1 MKKQRG
7 LYRKINVLFNK
18 IDLFET
24 QKEDK
29 IYEEFVI
36 PNNNFLDISKNNI
49 KTKFINKWLET
60 TKKFIEQNTS
70 EKYCKIVGII
80 ETNEISNSRIIFFY
94 DEEYYNNF
102 WNRNDSYQ
110 VWNKLDQKK
119 SLKQKLNIKTN
130 LKEIG
135 FKETINDEDF
145 KYETELWLYGDIEE
159 IK

>member
-7 LYRKINVLFNK
+7 LQRKLNTLFNK
-18 IDLFET
+18 IDLFEP
-24 QKEDK
+24 QKKDK
-29 IYEEFVI
+29 IYEEFVV
-36 PNNNFLDISKNNI
+36 PSNNFLDISKSNI
-49 KTKFINKWLET
+49 KNKFINKWLEIT
-60 TKKFIEQNTS
+60 EKFIKQNNNK
-70 EKYCKIVGII
+70 KYCKIVGII

-145 KYETELWLYGDIEE
+145 KYETELWVYGDIEE

>member
-29 IYEEFVI
+29 IYEEFVV

-60 TKKFIEQNTS
+60 TEKFIKQNTGK
-70 EKYCKIVGII
+70 KYCKIVAII
-80 ETNEISNSRIIFFY
+80 ETNEISNSRIILFY

-145 KYETELWLYGDIEE
+145 KYETELWVYGDIENIE
-159 IK
+159 